1 MKSEAIKV
9 LLVDY
14 SVYTANELKKVLD
27 KAETASTLK
36 TTTTI
41 DKALP
46 LIDSYHPDVVVVEL
60 GLPEKSGIEL
70 VKYIKGHHISSKVVV
85 LTHFTAKGFRD
96 ECKKQGA
103 DYFLDKGEEIA
114 KIATIIKATAA

>member
-1 MKSEAIKV
+1 MIIYRLYRTFDVEKLIAMKSDNIKI

-14 SVYTANELKKVLD
+14 SVYTAYELKKVLD
-27 KAETASTLK
+27 KADTASTLK
-36 TTTTI
+36 TTSTI

-46 LIDSYHPDVVVVEL
+46 LIDSYHPDVVIVEI

-70 VKYIKGHHISSKVVV
+70 VKYIKGHHIPSKVVV
-85 LTHFTAKGFRD
+85 LTHFTAQGFRD

-103 DYFLDKGEEIA
+103 DY
-114 KIATIIKATAA
+114 